1 MLRRL
6 RCPNVNTVA
15 IRVLIVDDV
24 PEVRRLVKTA
34 LRFRGLFSVVGEAEN
49 GREAITC
56 TTELRPDIVVLDI
69 GLPDIAGQ
77 DVLTTIRER
86 VPTTKVVVFTGTEP
100 RESAGI
106 DARVDGYAMK
116 DTQLDYLVD
125 LLETLGKQRT
135 GQTTITL
142 DGGLSSARTART
154 FAVAALEEW
163 DVGDITDDVLLVITE
178 LVNNAVTHA
187 HTSCELRLSVSPVA
201 LRIEVI
207 DEGPGTPDP
216 LPPSATRNHGRGLH
230 LVDALT
236 AAWGFEPIDTGG
248 KMVWAELMRSA

>member
-1 MLRRL
+1 
-6 RCPNVNTVA
+6 
-15 IRVLIVDDV
+15 
-24 PEVRRLVKTA
+24 
-34 LRFRGLFSVVGEAEN
+34 
-49 GREAITC
+49 
-56 TTELRPDIVVLDI
+56 
-69 GLPDIAGQ
+69 
-77 DVLTTIRER
+77 
-86 VPTTKVVVFTGTEP
+86 
-100 RESAGI
+100 
-106 DARVDGYAMK
+106 
-116 DTQLDYLVD
+116 
-125 LLETLGKQRT
+125 
-135 GQTTITL
+135 L
-142 DGGLSSARTART
+142 DGGLASARTART

-163 DVGDITDDVLLVITE
+163 DVGGITDDVLLVITE

-187 HTSCELRLSVSPVA
+187 HTPCELRLSVSPVA